1 MPLRLLLAIAC
12 LASAAIAADGD
23 ALDREIRASTLIQA
37 GDTAP
42 DFSCKTTDG
51 HAFTLSAQKGK
62 VVLLYF
68 FASSVPF
75 CYPEMRY
82 IEKEIVEKLAKREDF
97 TVLCLGRGHNREEL
111 VKIGG
116 ENKLRLPMAAD
127 EQKEIYSK
135 MFTKFV
141 PRTVIIGKDG
151 RVVHTAAGSKEF
163 EGIVKLQEAIARE
176 LRR

>member
-1 MPLRLLLAIAC
+1 MPLRLLITIAC
-12 LASAAIAADGD
+12 LASSAIAADGD
-23 ALDREIRASTLIQA
+23 ALDREIQATTLIRA
-37 GDTAP
+37 GCTAP
-42 DFSCKTTDG
+42 DFSCQTTDG
-51 HAFTLSAQKGK
+51 RAFTLSEQRGK

-82 IEKEIVEKLAKREDF
+82 IEKEIVEKLERRKDF

-116 ENKLRLPMAAD
+116 DNNLRLPMAAD
-127 EQKEIYSK
+127 EEKNIYSK

-141 PRTVIIGKDG
+141 PRTVLIGKDG
-151 RVVHTAAGSKEF
+151 RAVYTAAGSKEF

-176 LRR
+176 LKR